1 MNPFEKIFNY
11 QILSKLD
18 DSGTF
23 IITAHERS
31 WLRTMLEHPAAA
43 TALSPGTLTQMKTI
57 LEEDQS
63 LDTDGLLHKAASKEK
78 QVYHPNI
85 RPLRQAITNK
95 SLLYMSY
102 KIKGDRTCMEQ
113 EGLPYKLE
121 YSMVKREWY
130 LLWYHIPHRMLMSTK
145 LDNVTGSSE
154 KVCPTEYYEQ
164 LVGVVHDLMKKRS
177 MSARILVMPEYNR
190 ELSRIL
196 YAFSCF
202 EKEVSYAPDA
212 NEYTIQLHFSSK
224 DSEYVLSK
232 TRFLGK
238 RVRIID
244 GEQLRRRMLE
254 SATKSLAR
262 YAHFDEKFYL

>member
-11 QILSKLD
+11 QILSKLEG
-18 DSGTF
+18 SGTF
-23 IITAHERS
+23 IISAHERS
-31 WLRTMLEHPAAA
+31 WLKTMLDHPAAA
-43 TALSPGTLTQMKTI
+43 AAVAPETLIQMKTI
-57 LEEDQS
+57 LEEDRS
-63 LDTDGLLHKAASKEK
+63 LDTDGLMHKAASKEK
-78 QVYHPNI
+78 QVYHPYI
-85 RPLRQAITNK
+85 RPLRQAIANK
-95 SLLYMSY
+95 SLLYISY
-102 KIKGDRTCMEQ
+102 KIKGDRTCMQQ
-113 EGLPYKLE
+113 ECLPYKLE

-130 LLWYHIPHRMLMSTK
+130 LLWYHINHRMLMSTK
-145 LDNVTGSSE
+145 LENMIESSE
-154 KVCPTEYYEQ
+154 QVCPAEYYER
-164 LVGVVHDLMKKRS
+164 LIAVVHGLMKKRS
-177 MSARILVMPEYNR
+177 MSAHILVVPEYNG

-202 EKEVSYAPDA
+202 EKEVSYAADS
-212 NEYTIQLHFSSK
+212 NEYTIRLHFSSK